1 LKIESSPAIC
11 KRRQLSNLK
20 IYILEKTN
28 RAIVRN
34 LVQSKYLDIF
44 AALLIFGIC
53 TWRNFHGTIY
63 IDAGI
68 QFGIPMSEIVSYM
81 QQGAF
86 PLGILSMVGAIFSVL
101 ATRLVGK
108 QNNWG
113 NFIGIFTTV
122 TSGAIDYLFGNHSA
136 IITYPITFFIQTYAY
151 SRWKSGERIRKRDI
165 YYYLILAAGML
176 LGFALV
182 YMGAYLF
189 GGITDPIFLILVSVI
204 FGLSVGGNVCNA
216 FKYEETWFSWV
227 IYNIVNLVKNVMQA
241 NLANVVKYLFYL
253 FNAGITLLDWR
264 WNGDAGENISDDSN
278 LLEQEVATS

>member
-1 LKIESSPAIC
+1 MLRSYFSSQLKQTTTC
-11 KRRQLSNLK
+11 YKK
-20 IYILEKTN
+20 YILEKSTQTL
-28 RAIVRN
+28 VRN
-34 LVQSKYLDIF
+34 LVKSKYLDVF

-53 TWRNFHGTIY
+53 IWRDFHGTIFLN
-63 IDAGI
+63 GEI
-68 QFGIPMSEIVSYM
+68 QFGIPMSELLSYM

-86 PLGILSMVGAIFSVL
+86 PLGIVSMIGAIFSVL

-113 NFIGIFTTV
+113 NFIGIFTTI
-122 TSGAIDYLFGNHSA
+122 TSGVIDYLFGNHSA
-136 IITYPITFFIQTYAY
+136 IITYPVTFFIQTYAY
-151 SRWKSGERIRKRDI
+151 SKWKNGERIRKRDI

-182 YMGAYLF
+182 YLGAYLF
-189 GGITDPIFLILVSVI
+189 GGITDPTFLIFVSVI

-227 IYNIVNLVKNVMQA
+227 IYNIVNLGKNAMQA

-253 FNAGITLLDWR
+253 FNAAVTLLDWK
-264 WNGDAGENISDDSN
+264 WNGDVNKNISDDTN
-278 LLEQEVATS
+278 LLDQEVVTS

>member
-1 LKIESSPAIC
+1 MEK
-11 KRRQLSNLK
+11 SNRTL
-20 IYILEKTN
+20 
-28 RAIVRN
+28 VRN
-34 LVQSKYLDIF
+34 LVQSKYLDVF

-53 TWRNFHGTIY
+53 IWRDFHGTIFFHGK
-63 IDAGI
+63 IE
-68 QFGIPMSEIVSYM
+68 FGIPMTELVSYV

-86 PLGILSMVGAIFSVL
+86 PLGIVSMIGAIFSVL

-122 TSGAIDYLFGNHSA
+122 TSGVIDYLFGNHSA
-136 IITYPITFFIQTYAY
+136 IITYPVTFFIQTYAY
-151 SRWKSGERIRKRDI
+151 SKWKSGERIRKRDV

-182 YMGAYLF
+182 YLGAYLF
-189 GGITDPIFLILVSVI
+189 GGITDPTFLILVSVI

-227 IYNIVNLVKNVMQA
+227 IYNIVNLVKNAMQA
-241 NLANVVKYLFYL
+241 NLANVVKYVFYL
-253 FNAGITLLDWR
+253 FNAAITLLDWK
-264 WNGDAGENISDDSN
+264 WNGDADKNILDDTN
-278 LLEQEVATS
+278 ILDQEVATS